1 MRHVRDG
8 ILIDMRSFS
17 KCECGMKEEEEEEES
32 FGERCGRLTRLLAE
46 VEFDNDAK
54 TEVTIGTTPASF
66 LPPTFFLAPA
76 FQHHGFRLIRQSRCR
91 RRGHHERLCAL
102 PAGPRARSQ

>member
-17 KCECGMKEEEEEEES
+17 KCECAMKEEEEEEEEES
-32 FGERCGRLTRLLAE
+32 EERCGRLTRLLAE

-54 TEVTIGTTPASF
+54 TEVTIGTAPASCL
-66 LPPTFFLAPA
+66 LPSSYLLAS
-76 FQHHGFRLIRQSRCR
+76 H
-91 RRGHHERLCAL
+91 L
-102 PAGPRARSQ
+102 PSSITDSV

>member
-17 KCECGMKEEEEEEES
+17 KCECAMKEEEEEEEES
-32 FGERCGRLTRLLAE
+32 EERCGRLTRLLAE

-54 TEVTIGTTPASF
+54 TEVTIGTAPASCLIPSSYLLASH
-66 LPPTFFLAPA
+66 LPSSITD
-76 FQHHGFRLIRQSRCR
+76 SV
-91 RRGHHERLCAL
+91 
-102 PAGPRARSQ
+102 

>member
-17 KCECGMKEEEEEEES
+17 KCECAMKEEEEEEIE
-32 FGERCGRLTRLLAE
+32 ERCGRLTRLLAE

-54 TEVTIGTTPASF
+54 TEVTIGTAPASYL
-66 LPPTFFLAPA
+66 LPSSYLLAS
-76 FQHHGFRLIRQSRCR
+76 H
-91 RRGHHERLCAL
+91 L
-102 PAGPRARSQ
+102 PSSITDSV

>member
-17 KCECGMKEEEEEEES
+17 KCECAMKEEEEEEIE
-32 FGERCGRLTRLLAE
+32 ERCGRLTRLLAE

-54 TEVTIGTTPASF
+54 TEVTIGTAPASCL
-66 LPPTFFLAPA
+66 LPSSYLLAS
-76 FQHHGFRLIRQSRCR
+76 H
-91 RRGHHERLCAL
+91 L
-102 PAGPRARSQ
+102 PSSITDSV

>member
-17 KCECGMKEEEEEEES
+17 KCECAMKEEEEEEEES
-32 FGERCGRLTRLLAE
+32 EERCGRLTRLLAE

-54 TEVTIGTTPASF
+54 TEVTIGTAPASCL
-66 LPPTFFLAPA
+66 LPSSYLHAS
-76 FQHHGFRLIRQSRCR
+76 H
-91 RRGHHERLCAL
+91 L
-102 PAGPRARSQ
+102 PSSITDSV

>member
-17 KCECGMKEEEEEEES
+17 KCECAMKEEEEEEES
-32 FGERCGRLTRLLAE
+32 EERCGRLTRLLAE

-54 TEVTIGTTPASF
+54 TEVTIGTAPASCL
-66 LPPTFFLAPA
+66 LPSSYLLAS
-76 FQHHGFRLIRQSRCR
+76 H
-91 RRGHHERLCAL
+91 L
-102 PAGPRARSQ
+102 PSSITDSV